1 MKNLPNVK
9 IKTIAELLEAIKGLP
24 LDTPISGYTANR
36 GNLLPV
42 GVWSSIDENDK
53 EVLVFDVG

>member
-1 MKNLPNVK
+1 MKTLPNVP
-9 IKTIAELLEAIKGLP
+9 ITNIAELLEAIKGLP

-42 GVWSSIDENDK
+42 GVWSAIDDNK
-53 EVLVFDVG
+53 EILIIDVG